1 MEELSSKTQEYENLL
16 RDIGNFVDGR
26 TAERIKTT
34 LEKVGF
40 LDFFFFFIIVYF

>member
-16 RDIGNFVDGR
+16 RDIGTFVDGR
-26 TAERIKTT
+26 TAERIRTT

-40 LDFFFFFIIVYF
+40 PAFISFITRIDI